1 MSDDDKKGPG
11 TSPGPDELQ
20 RSLQEFFGKM
30 GNAQWVMPGMGQE
43 PEETT
48 PEPGEERSADS
59 VFEFNYIPRDIKA
72 HLDRFVI
79 RQDEAKKAAETKKEV
94 ERQEAETKKRKA
106 EWDIGRRKKWVRGPM
121 QGREYRVEDVGACF
135 NSGRVA

>member
-30 GNAQWVMPGMGQE
+30 GNVQWVMPGMGQE

-48 PEPGEERSADS
+48 PEPGEE
-59 VFEFNYIPRDIKA
+59 P
-72 HLDRFVI
+72 
-79 RQDEAKKAAETKKEV
+79 
-94 ERQEAETKKRKA
+94 
-106 EWDIGRRKKWVRGPM
+106 
-121 QGREYRVEDVGACF
+121 
-135 NSGRVA
+135 